1 MKELKALLSNYI
13 IYKEEDR
20 ELYYT
25 VKDSI
30 RNFKTFI
37 QDKLGYELVVR
48 GEFIKLEK
56 IPGKSESFMG
66 ISEFNSEKEY
76 VFLMLL
82 LMFLEDKGKDEQ
94 FLLSH
99 ITEFLASNAPGDRV
113 EWTDYF
119 TRRSLI
125 KVLKFSVE
133 NNLIKINDGSE
144 DSFASDTDK
153 EVLFEST
160 GISRYMV
167 RNLNMSL
174 DENTTIKDIIE
185 RDYSNFDGDKGV
197 LRRYRVYRRLL
208 LSPIVYKE
216 EGLEEDYDYI
226 RNYRNIIQDDFNKYL
241 QWNLHVHK
249 NGAMVVP
256 TDNNMEGF
264 TAFPNNRGISDVIL
278 HLTKEINNRIRNN
291 RMEKNVEDVCIVSKE
306 EFEDL
311 IIIVKNNKSQGWS
324 KELRDMST
332 SKLIYEVIDYMEKLS
347 MIKEKGGNIYILPL
361 CGKVQGDYPEDYK
374 GEQANE

>member
-13 IYKEEDR
+13 IFKDENR
-20 ELYYT
+20 EVYYT
-25 VKDSI
+25 VKDNI
-30 RNFKTFI
+30 KNFKPFI
-37 QDKLGYELVVR
+37 TEKLGYDLIVR

-66 ISEFNSEKEY
+66 IEEFNSEKEY

-99 ITEFLASNAPGDRV
+99 ITEFIASNGTGDRV

-125 KVLKFSVE
+125 KVLKFSVK
-133 NNLIKINDGSE
+133 NNLVKINDGNE
-144 DSFASDTDK
+144 ESFASDTDK

-167 RNLNMSL
+167 RNLNITLGEETSV
-174 DENTTIKDIIE
+174 KDLIE
-185 RDYSNFDGDKGV
+185 GDYGNFDGDKGV

-216 EGLEEDYDYI
+216 EGYEEDYDYI

-249 NGAMVVP
+249 NGAMLIP
-256 TDNNMEGF
+256 TENNLNGF
-264 TAFPNNRGISDVIL
+264 TAFPNNKGITDVIL
-278 HLTKEINNRIRNN
+278 HLTKEINKKIRANSI
-291 RMEKNVEDVCIVSKE
+291 EKNVEDICIVTKE

-311 IIIVKNNKSQGWS
+311 ITNVKNNKCQGWS

-332 SKLIYEVIDYMEKLS
+332 AKLIYEVIDCMEEMS
-347 MIKEKGGNIYILPL
+347 MIKEKGESIYILPL
-361 CGKVQGDYPEDYK
+361 CGKIQGDYPEDYK
-374 GEQANE
+374 GEQVNE